1 MDQISENPVDDP
13 VDDSTESPVDENEA
27 LSDEPQEN
35 TVTFKRSHLYAVLLP
50 LAFVVGL
57 GVGYLFWG
65 RAPLIPEAEQVV
77 IQPPQAAAQAPQ
89 DAQAAPEEQQPVQR
103 YDVPEDGD
111 PAIGPADAPITI
123 IEFSDFECPYCQRWH
138 TEVFERIRND
148 YPDEVRIVFRDFPL
162 KSIHPNA
169 VPAAEASN
177 CALEQEAFWEFSE
190 ALFSGE
196 HVLSDDSYLAIA
208 EELELDVAAFE
219 ECYTSGRY
227 ADEVEADYQYAG
239 NLGVRSTPTFFLNGL
254 PIVGAQPY
262 EVFKEVID
270 KELAGEFPE

>member
-13 VDDSTESPVDENEA
+13 VDDSTESPVVENEA

-177 CALEQEAFWEFSE
+177 CALEQEAFWEYSE

-219 ECYTSGRY
+219 ECYTSRRY